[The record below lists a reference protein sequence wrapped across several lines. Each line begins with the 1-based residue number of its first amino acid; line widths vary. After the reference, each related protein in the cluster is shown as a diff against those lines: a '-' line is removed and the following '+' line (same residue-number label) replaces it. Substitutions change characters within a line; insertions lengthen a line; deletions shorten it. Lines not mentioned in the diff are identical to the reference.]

1 MNLDNHIHF
10 CINLS
15 LGDGTLILLC
25 GDVDLWALSSF
36 ESKSFNGMSNGSE
49 RWMPA
54 SKYMLVTSEDIS
66 NITISEYVNIQ
77 GFDYL
82 VMLNYLLLK
91 LDFFIKVLKY
101 F

>member
-1 MNLDNHIHF
+1 M
-10 CINLS
+10 
-15 LGDGTLILLC
+15 
-25 GDVDLWALSSF
+25 SS
-36 ESKSFNGMSNGSE
+36 GSE

-54 SKYMLVTSEDIS
+54 SKDMLVTSEDIS